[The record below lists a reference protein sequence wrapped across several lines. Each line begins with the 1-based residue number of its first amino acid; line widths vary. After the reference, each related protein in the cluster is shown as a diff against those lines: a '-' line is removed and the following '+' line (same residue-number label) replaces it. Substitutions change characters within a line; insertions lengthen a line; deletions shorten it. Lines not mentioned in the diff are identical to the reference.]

1 MVLDPST
8 FAGTDKLICQGESV
22 ALGFNDTIGLGYLW
36 SPSSGLSNPNIP
48 NPIATPTGSTTYI
61 LNTFFPG
68 QPGVCERTDTVAIQ
82 VHTEFPIAGFDWVAS
97 GGCLGMKLALN
108 DLSQN
113 ADSVLW
119 LLNGQALA
127 PGQNIAQIPYDS
139 AATLTQIVWNGPCR
153 DTLSLNFAGGSMSDY
168 LKFEMP
174 NVFTPNGDGLNEL
187 FCPVGLE
194 NEFCFTLWI
203 YNRWGTRIFQS
214 NGNTTCWDGVVD
226 HSGVPASD
234 GVYYYVIL
242 LDDNVTQ
249 EQGFLHLFR

>member
-1 MVLDPST
+1 
-8 FAGTDKLICQGESV
+8 
-22 ALGFNDTIGLGYLW
+22 
-36 SPSSGLSNPNIP
+36 
-48 NPIATPTGSTTYI
+48 
-61 LNTFFPG
+61 
-68 QPGVCERTDTVAIQ
+68 
-82 VHTEFPIAGFDWVAS
+82 
-97 GGCLGMKLALN
+97 
-108 DLSQN
+108 
-113 ADSVLW
+113 
-119 LLNGQALA
+119 
-127 PGQNIAQIPYDS
+127 
-139 AATLTQIVWNGPCR
+139 
-153 DTLSLNFAGGSMSDY
+153 MSDY